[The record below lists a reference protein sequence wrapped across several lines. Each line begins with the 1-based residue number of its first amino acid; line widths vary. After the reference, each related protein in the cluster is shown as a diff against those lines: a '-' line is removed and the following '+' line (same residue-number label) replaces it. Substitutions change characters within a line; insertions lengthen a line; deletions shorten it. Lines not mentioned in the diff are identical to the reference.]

1 MQEAAPLSQDRGLRH
16 TVGAPRIAY
25 RVHGD
30 GSHPVVLL
38 HGVGS
43 SSRTWWRL
51 VPALDEGL
59 RLVLPD
65 YRGHGDS
72 EAPAPPYRPDH
83 IVDDIVRVLDAEDI
97 GAASV
102 IGFSVGAL
110 FAQQLALA
118 HPERVNAL
126 VLLNSIADRTPQEQL
141 RALSRWADVRT
152 RVPGD
157 LARSSVERWFTS
169 DFARLEPA
177 VVDVE
182 VQIVSG
188 VDPVGYA
195 EVYGILATADLGDSP
210 ARIACPTL
218 IVTGENDR
226 GSTPRMSR
234 TLHELIPDSR
244 LHIFPDLQHYLHVED
259 PARLAAMINDFLLTR
274 DTPTAL

>member
-1 MQEAAPLSQDRGLRH
+1 MQEVPPASRDGVLRH
-16 TVGAPRIAY
+16 APGPPRIAY

-30 GSHPVVLL
+30 GPHPVVLL

-51 VPALDEGL
+51 IPTLDERF

-72 EAPAPPYRPDH
+72 EAPEPPYRPDH
-83 IVDDIVRVLDAEDI
+83 IVTDVVRVLDAEGI
-97 GAASV
+97 ARASV

-110 FAQQLALA
+110 FAQQLALT
-118 HPERVNAL
+118 HPDRVDAL
-126 VLLNSIADRTPQEQL
+126 VLLNSIADRTPEEQS
-141 RALSRWADVRT
+141 RSLSRWADVRT
-152 RVPGD
+152 RAPQE
-157 LARSSVERWFTS
+157 LARASVERWFTS
-169 DFARLEPA
+169 EFALREPG

-182 VQIVSG
+182 VEIVSG
-188 VDPVGYA
+188 VDPVGYG
-195 EVYGILATADLGDSP
+195 EIYGILATADLHDTP

-234 TLHELIPDSR
+234 TLHDLIPDSTLR
-244 LHIFPDLQHYLHVED
+244 IIPGLQHYLHVED
-259 PARLAAMINDFLLTR
+259 PEPLGAMINDFLLARTI
-274 DTPTAL
+274 PTAP